1 MIDKRET
8 KIFWP
13 IVKIYSFFIRLLSQK
28 VVTKQDIALSSFL
41 IEDYLKVFE
50 SYYGAENLT
59 FNLNC
64 YQHYPMQVLR
74 AGQLN
79 KIHAFGFE
87 GIFLIVQDFILE
99 QEIFV
104 FKPLIILF

>member
-1 MIDKRET
+1 M
-8 KIFWP
+8 
-13 IVKIYSFFIRLLSQK
+13 SQK
-28 VVTKQDIALSSFL
+28 VVTKQDIELSSFL
-41 IEDYLKVFE
+41 ILDYLKVFE

-59 FNLNC
+59 FNLHC
-64 YQHYPMQVLR
+64 HQHYPMQVLR

-87 GIFLIVQDFILE
+87 VFFLIVQDYILE
-99 QEIFV
+99 QKIFL